1 MRFNESINTGFNKSL
16 LNSTSINVKVL
27 PYIDPDHEDEE
38 ERNVNLSWELGVLDE
53 TVMEFNLKFEEP
65 LQIS

>member
-1 MRFNESINTGFNKSL
+1 
-16 LNSTSINVKVL
+16 VL